1 MYIII
6 FIIKLINLIIIFID
20 AMIKISLRLFS
31 TNPKIC
37 ITSKWKPLAQESWQ
51 RPCYSIKYKVF
62 MFFSRNGNFQPLCLK
77 KKEERRM
84 SRNWT
89 NNWET
94 NFFFTND
101 RMPHHIKV
109 HFFWLSSSVTNLGVN
124 SNIKWFQS
132 SSDHSCGDWIVIFPI
147 KCHIKVNIVFF
158 LQKVNIVNT
167 LLYVFL
173 TKFGL

>member
-77 KKEERRM
+77 KKKKEECLEIGQIIEKL
-84 SRNWT
+84 T
-89 NNWET
+89 
-94 NFFFTND
+94 FFSQMTE
-101 RMPHHIKV
+101 
-109 HFFWLSSSVTNLGVN
+109 
-124 SNIKWFQS
+124 
-132 SSDHSCGDWIVIFPI
+132 
-147 KCHIKVNIVFF
+147 CHIISKFIFF
-158 LQKVNIVNT
+158 GFHHR
-167 LLYVFL
+167 LLIWGSIL
-173 TKFGL
+173 TSSGFSHLPITVAGIESWSSLSNVISKLI